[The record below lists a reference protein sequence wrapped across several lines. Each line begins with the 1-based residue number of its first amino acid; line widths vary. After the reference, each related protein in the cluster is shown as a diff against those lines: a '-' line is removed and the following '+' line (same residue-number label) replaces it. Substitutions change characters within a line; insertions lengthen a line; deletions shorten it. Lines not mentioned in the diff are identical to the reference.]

1 MTGPGAQAP
10 GWAGPEGSEGAE
22 GVPVIDTER
31 TGTWS
36 TSAAPGGVGPVDGE
50 AALPVW
56 RRLALGRAM
65 PDRAAHHRL
74 DDAWLEAAWARGRVL
89 LLDDRGRV
97 LVEGPPEAPRLVWFA
112 AEQPESVSDGE
123 RLFLAEEAG
132 VPYFALLAALP
143 EVVGADR
150 RPANLREVGAQLPPL
165 ESALFTEA
173 LGLANWHRD
182 YRFGPRTGARLG
194 WRAGGWEA
202 EAIDG
207 SEVVYPRTNPAIIVL
222 VHDGVPGDEGRCLL
236 TRGLTWPEGRY
247 SCVAGFVEP
256 GEAAEAA
263 VFREVAEE
271 TGVRI
276 REVRYL
282 ASQAWP
288 LPASLML
295 GFYALA
301 ESDQPVVVEEVEL
314 ADARWFTRGQ
324 LRGHGPGDAP
334 VVPPPL
340 SIAHE
345 LLTAWRD
352 ERL

>member
-1 MTGPGAQAP
+1 MTTIGTGQ
-10 GWAGPEGSEGAE
+10 GGPEQTEGAE
-22 GVPVIDTER
+22 GVPEIDRER
-31 TGTWS
+31 TAAWE
-36 TSAAPGGVGPVDGE
+36 TSAPGAPDP
-50 AALPVW
+50 AAAELPVW
-56 RRLALGRAM
+56 RQLALGRAM

-74 DDAWLEAAWARGRVL
+74 DGPWLDAAWARARIL
-89 LLDDRGRV
+89 LLDDKGRV
-97 LVEGPPEAPRLVWFA
+97 LVEGGTQEPRLVWASAEDPATA
-112 AEQPESVSDGE
+112 ADAE
-123 RLFLAEEAG
+123 RLFLAEDEG
-132 VPYFALLAALP
+132 VPYFALLTELP
-143 EVVGADR
+143 ETAGA
-150 RPANLREVGAQLPPL
+150 RPASLREVGAQLGPL
-165 ESALFTEA
+165 ESALLTEA
-173 LGLANWHRD
+173 IGLANWHRD
-182 YRFGPRTGARLG
+182 YRYGPRTGTRLG

-202 EAIDG
+202 EAVDG

-276 REVRYL
+276 RECTYL

-301 ESDQPVVVEEVEL
+301 DSGQPVTVEEVEL
-314 ADARWFTRGQ
+314 ADARWFTRGE
-324 LRGHGPGDAP
+324 LRGRGPGPAP
-334 VVPPPL
+334 IVPPPL

-352 ERL
+352 ERR

>member
-1 MTGPGAQAP
+1 VSVYPQPG
-10 GWAGPEGSEGAE
+10 
-22 GVPVIDTER
+22 T
-31 TGTWS
+31 
-36 TSAAPGGVGPVDGE
+36 

-74 DDAWLEAAWARGRVL
+74 DAEWLEEAWRRGKLL
-89 LLDDRGRV
+89 LLDDLGRI
-97 LVEGPPEAPRLVWFA
+97 LVDGPADAPRLVWFEAGHPA
-112 AEQPESVSDGE
+112 ASVTDAE
-123 RLFLAEEAG
+123 RLFLAVEDG
-132 VPYFALLAALP
+132 VPYFALLTALP
-143 EVVGADR
+143 EAVAEGQRA
-150 RPANLREVGAQLPPL
+150 ASLREVGAELPPL
-165 ESALFTEA
+165 ESALLTEA
-173 LGLANWHRD
+173 IGLANWHRE
-182 YRFGPRTGARLG
+182 YRYGPRTGARLG

-202 EAIDG
+202 ESIDG

-222 VHDGVPGDEGRCLL
+222 VHDGVPGDDGRCLL
-236 TRGLTWPEGRY
+236 TRGLRWPEGRY

-256 GEAAEAA
+256 GESAEAA

-271 TGVRI
+271 TGVQI

-301 ESDQPVVVEEVEL
+301 DSDQPVVVEEIEL
-314 ADARWFTRGQ
+314 ADARWFTRGE
-324 LRGHGPGDAP
+324 LLGRGTGTAP
-334 VVPPPL
+334 IVPPPL

>member
-1 MTGPGAQAP
+1 MTSPQP
-10 GWAGPEGSEGAE
+10 
-22 GVPVIDTER
+22 
-31 TGTWS
+31 
-36 TSAAPGGVGPVDGE
+36 PVD
-50 AALPVW
+50 ATDLPIW
-56 RRLALGRAM
+56 RQLALGRAM
-65 PDRAAHHRL
+65 PERAAHHRL
-74 DDAWLEAAWARGRVL
+74 DEAWLDAAWARARILPLDETGRV
-89 LLDDRGRV
+89 V
-97 LVEGPPEAPRLVWFA
+97 VEGPAESPRLVWFA
-112 AEQPESVSDGE
+112 AEHLTIASDDE
-123 RLFLAEEAG
+123 RLFLAEDAG
-132 VPYFALLAALP
+132 VPYFALLTELP
-143 EVVGADR
+143 PAVGAEQR
-150 RPANLREVGAQLPPL
+150 TASLRKVGAQLPPL
-165 ESALFTEA
+165 ESALFAQA

-182 YRFGPRTGARLG
+182 YRYGPRTGTRLG
-194 WRAGGWEA
+194 WRAGGWEG

-236 TRGLTWPEGRY
+236 TRGLSWPEGRY

-276 REVRYL
+276 RECTYL

-301 ESDQPVVVEEVEL
+301 DSAQPVVVEEIEL
-314 ADARWFTRGQ
+314 ADARWFTRGE
-324 LRGHGPGDAP
+324 LRGRGPGPAP

-345 LLTAWRD
+345 LLTGWRD
-352 ERL
+352 ERR

>member
-1 MTGPGAQAP
+1 MTSTAEGQG
-10 GWAGPEGSEGAE
+10 GPEGTEGAE
-22 GVPVIDTER
+22 GVPVADQER
-31 TGTWS
+31 TATWS
-36 TSAAPGGVGPVDGE
+36 RSAAGTGAPSGAE
-50 AALPVW
+50 LPVW

-65 PDRAAHHRL
+65 PDRTAHHRL
-74 DDAWLEAAWARGRVL
+74 DNAWLDAAWLRGRIL
-89 LLDDRGRV
+89 LLDEKGRV
-97 LVEGPPEAPRLVWFA
+97 VVDGAPDSPRLVWFGA
-112 AEQPESVSDGE
+112 ADPATVTDGE
-123 RLFLAEEAG
+123 RLFLAEDEG
-132 VPYFALLAALP
+132 VPYFALLAELP
-143 EVVGADR
+143 SVLEPDQR
-150 RPANLREVGAQLPPL
+150 SSSLREVGAQLAPL

-182 YRFGPRTGARLG
+182 YRYGPRTGTRLG

-276 REVRYL
+276 REVTYL

-301 ESDQPVVVEEVEL
+301 DSDQPVVVEEIEL

-324 LRGHGPGDAP
+324 LRGHGPGEAP
-334 VVPPPL
+334 IVPPPL

-352 ERL
+352 ERN

>member
-1 MTGPGAQAP
+1 M
-10 GWAGPEGSEGAE
+10 PE
-22 GVPVIDTER
+22 
-31 TGTWS
+31 
-36 TSAAPGGVGPVDGE
+36 
-50 AALPVW
+50 
-56 RRLALGRAM
+56 
-65 PDRAAHHRL
+65 RAAYHRL
-74 DDAWLEAAWARGRVL
+74 DGPWLEEAWERARIVLLDERGRVAA
-89 LLDDRGRV
+89 
-97 LVEGPPEAPRLVWFA
+97 EGPTEAPRLVWFTA
-112 AEQPESVSDGE
+112 AEVVAPDAE
-123 RLFLAEEAG
+123 RLFLAEEDG
-132 VPYFALLAALP
+132 IPYFAVLAELP
-143 EVVGADR
+143 EKPADGWR
-150 RPANLREVGAQLPPL
+150 SVSLREVGAELVPF
-165 ESALFTEA
+165 ESSLLTEA
-173 LGLANWHRD
+173 IGLANWHRD
-182 YRFGPRTGARLG
+182 YRFGPRTGTRLG
-194 WRAGGWEA
+194 WRNGGWEA
-202 EAIDG
+202 EAVDG

-222 VHDGVPGDEGRCLL
+222 VHDGVAGDEGRCLL

-301 ESDQPVVVEEVEL
+301 ESDQPVTVEEVEL

-324 LRGHGPGDAP
+324 LRGHGPGEAP
-334 VVPPPL
+334 IVPPPL

-352 ERL
+352 ERIENPF

>member
-1 MTGPGAQAP
+1 MTAPVAP
-10 GWAGPEGSEGAE
+10 GSAGSEGSEG
-22 GVPVIDTER
+22 VPLDRER
-31 TGTWS
+31 TATWS
-36 TSAAPGGVGPVDGE
+36 TSAEPDGSADPAAPV
-50 AALPVW
+50 PVW

-74 DDAWLEAAWARGRVL
+74 DAAWLDEAWKRARVL
-89 LLDDRGRV
+89 LLDDRGRAV
-97 LVEGPPEAPRLVWFA
+97 VEGAPESPRLVWFA
-112 AEQPESVSDGE
+112 AEDPAAAVSDDE
-123 RLFLAEEAG
+123 RLFLAEDG
-132 VPYFALLAALP
+132 DVPYFALLTALP
-143 EVVGADR
+143 DVLAEGQ
-150 RPANLREVGAQLPPL
+150 RPASLREVGAQLSPL
-165 ESALFTEA
+165 ESALLTEA
-173 LGLANWHRD
+173 VGLANWHRD
-182 YRFGPRTGARLG
+182 YRYGPRTGTRLG

-202 EAIDG
+202 EAVDG

-222 VHDGVPGDEGRCLL
+222 THDGVPGDEGRCLL

-256 GEAAEAA
+256 GESAEAA

-295 GFYALA
+295 GFYAIA
-301 ESDQPVVVEEVEL
+301 DSDQPVVIEEIEL
-314 ADARWFTRGQ
+314 ADARWFTRGE
-324 LRGHGPGDAP
+324 LRGRGPGPAP
-334 VVPPPL
+334 IVPPPL

-352 ERL
+352 ERV